1 MNFRLDHVALA
12 VTDYENAMDF
22 FTRILGAVPGVSLT
36 EDTLKFRWE
45 ILSVGDL
52 SRLEILNP
60 AGPGSFL
67 EGFLKDKPGGI
78 HHLTFE
84 TPDIE
89 RTKSVLEENGVPY
102 FGYNAENPA
111 WKELFIH
118 PRDAFGVLIQIAEF
132 EPSEFLDESVRLPR
146 GRRWEIH
153 KGADGGT
160 LSLAHPGGG
169 KMEIDLNSDSV
180 RELIQDLEGLL

>member
-1 MNFRLDHVALA
+1 MISRLDHVALA
-12 VTDYENAMDF
+12 VNDYENAMHF
-22 FTRILGAVPGVSLT
+22 FTRILGAVPGASLS
-36 EDTLKFRWE
+36 EDRLKFRWE

-60 AGPGSFL
+60 TGPGSFL
-67 EGFLKDKPGGI
+67 EGFLKDRPGGV

-84 TPDIE
+84 TANIE
-89 RTKSVLEENGVPY
+89 QSKTVLEENGIPH

-132 EPSEFLDESVRLPR
+132 EPYEFLNNSVQLPR
-146 GRRWEIH
+146 DRRWTVQ
-153 KGADGGT
+153 KRKNGAT
-160 LSLAHPGGG
+160 LSIAHPGGG
-169 KMEIDLNSDSV
+169 QVELELDSDAV
-180 RELIQDLEGLL
+180 RNLIKDLETVL